1 MLKTRLRCERI
12 DDGGEIIVA
21 YEYLMPHFDNGR
33 DNGEE
38 LGELF
43 ANALVATVLP
53 DSEFRSNF
61 CIRLIDI
68 LGKGDGAD
76 DEYIAPIKLAATA
89 CEMMDRLKT
98 NDELRLLEQLTDH
111 VAAFVDTKIVPLVRG
126 VKSGDNK

>member
-1 MLKTRLRCERI
+1 MLKTRLRCERVE
-12 DDGGEIIVA
+12 DGEIFVA
-21 YEYLMPHFDNGR
+21 YEYSMPHYNSGDH
-33 DNGEE
+33 GEE

-43 ANALVATVLP
+43 ANALVATVIP

-68 LGKGDGAD
+68 LAKGDGD

-89 CEMMDRLKT
+89 CEMMGRLKT
-98 NDELRLLEQLTDH
+98 NDERRLLEQLTDH

-126 VKSGDNK
+126 AKSGDNK

>member
-1 MLKTRLRCERI
+1 MIKTRLRCERI
-12 DDGGEIIVA
+12 NDGGEIIVA

-43 ANALVATVLP
+43 ANALVATVFP
-53 DSEFRSNF
+53 DMEFRSNI

-68 LGKGDGAD
+68 MGKGDGD

-89 CEMMDRLKT
+89 CEMMDRL
-98 NDELRLLEQLTDH
+98 DPDVELRLLEQLTDH
-111 VAAFVDTKIVPLVRG
+111 VAAFIDTKIAPLVRG
-126 VKSGDNK
+126 AKSGDNK